1 MSASNAINEGL
12 GLAASPNYSLDQI
25 LKQTNLQTKG
35 GGFRR
40 VLGAVVGGVGNIFA
54 PGIGGLIGSA
64 ISGSGG
70 GINTAGLMGDTNQF
84 IQLQQQMYVQQE
96 AYETASAVMKSRHD
110 AAMSSIQKMS

>member
-1 MSASNAINEGL
+1 MSASNAINIGL

-25 LKQTNLQTKG
+25 LRQTNLQTKG

-64 ISGSGG
+64 IGGSG
-70 GINTAGLMGDTNQF
+70 GINTAGLMGDTNKF
-84 IQLQQQMYVQQE
+84 LQLQQQMYLQQE
-96 AYETASAVMKSRHD
+96 AFETASAVMKSRHD